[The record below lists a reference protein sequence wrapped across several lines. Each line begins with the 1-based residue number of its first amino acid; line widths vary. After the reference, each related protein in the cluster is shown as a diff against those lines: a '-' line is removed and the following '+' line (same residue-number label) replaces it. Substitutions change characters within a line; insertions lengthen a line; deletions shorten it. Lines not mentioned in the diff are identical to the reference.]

1 MGYAGG
7 IKFTTGTEV
16 LRWRC
21 NQGTG
26 ASRYRGGYSW
36 ALMPFCTQ
44 CGKQVEAGTVCPAC
58 GRLVAPDAMELM
70 AAELRRQ
77 HTQMW
82 YIVVA
87 MGLVAAATV
96 GLLAGWLL
104 HGRRDAPAPAPV
116 TQPQGAPPS
125 QKPAQSSP
133 EQPESSASPSSQ
145 PGQSAPVPT
154 PKESSSGSRTPSN
167 SIDVQAIQNAVSGRS
182 QRGGQKGSSSQQR
195 VRGSAA
201 QSAGDR
207 YPGSQP
213 VDMKDAAIPDVGV
226 PVSNQVYSTS
236 DSLVT
241 VMAYY
246 KQLYPDAQVM
256 EISGQNIIAVDRP
269 GETKVIAIGTSGSET
284 RIAIVQP
291 GN

>member
-1 MGYAGG
+1 
-7 IKFTTGTEV
+7 
-16 LRWRC
+16 
-21 NQGTG
+21 
-26 ASRYRGGYSW
+26 
-36 ALMPFCTQ
+36 
-44 CGKQVEAGTVCPAC
+44 VEAGTVCPAC
-58 GRLVAPDAMELM
+58 GKQVAPDAMELM

-96 GLLAGWLL
+96 GLLAGWIL
-104 HGRRDAPAPAPV
+104 HGQRRDNGPTSTPV
-116 TQPQGAPPS
+116 TQPQAPPS
-125 QKPAQSSP
+125 QKPTQSSP
-133 EQPESSASPSSQ
+133 EQPESQTNPSSQ
-145 PGQSAPVPT
+145 PGQFAPAPT
-154 PKESSSGSRTPSN
+154 PKENSSGSKTPSN
-167 SIDVQAIQNAVSGRS
+167 NMDVQEIQNAVSGMA
-182 QRGGQKGSSSQQR
+182 QRGGQKGSSSPQAVTGSG
-195 VRGSAA
+195 VRSAA
-201 QSAGDR
+201 DR

-213 VDMKDAAIPDVGV
+213 VDMKDAAIPDVGI
-226 PVSNQVYSTS
+226 PVTNQVYSTS
-236 DSLVT
+236 DSLTT

>member
-1 MGYAGG
+1 M
-7 IKFTTGTEV
+7 
-16 LRWRC
+16 
-21 NQGTG
+21 
-26 ASRYRGGYSW
+26 S
-36 ALMPFCTQ
+36 FCMQ
-44 CGKQVEAGTVCPAC
+44 CGKQVEAGAACPAC
-58 GRLVAPDAMELM
+58 GKLVAPDPMELM

-104 HGRRDAPAPAPV
+104 HGQRRDAPAPAPV
-116 TQPQGAPPS
+116 TQPQAAPSS
-125 QKPAQSSP
+125 QRPTQSSP
-133 EQPESSASPSSQ
+133 EQPESPASPSSQ
-145 PGQSAPVPT
+145 PGQSAPAPT
-154 PKESSSGSRTPSN
+154 PKENSSGSRTQSN
-167 SIDVQAIQNAVSGRS
+167 GIDVQAIQNAVSGMA
-182 QRGGQKGSSSQQR
+182 QRGGQKGSSSQQA
-195 VRGSAA
+195 VAGSAGR
-201 QSAGDR
+201 SASDR

-213 VDMKDAAIPDVGV
+213 VDMKDAAIPDVGI

-236 DSLVT
+236 DSLTT

>member
-1 MGYAGG
+1 M
-7 IKFTTGTEV
+7 
-16 LRWRC
+16 
-21 NQGTG
+21 
-26 ASRYRGGYSW
+26 
-36 ALMPFCTQ
+36 
-44 CGKQVEAGTVCPAC
+44 EAGKVCPAC
-58 GRLVAPDAMELM
+58 GKLVAPDAMELM

-82 YIVVA
+82 YIVVT
-87 MGLVAAATV
+87 MGLVAAATI
-96 GLLAGWLL
+96 GLLAGWML
-104 HGRRDAPAPAPV
+104 HSQRRENGPAAAPV
-116 TQPQGAPPS
+116 TQPHAPPS

-133 EQPESSASPSSQ
+133 EQPESPGSPSSQ
-145 PGQSAPVPT
+145 PGQSTPAQS
-154 PKESSSGSRTPSN
+154 PKENISGGKTSAPSN
-167 SIDVQAIQNAVSGRS
+167 NIDVQAIQNAVTGMA
-182 QRGGQKGSSSQQR
+182 QRGGQKGSSSQQA
-195 VRGSAA
+195 VTGSAA
-201 QSAGDR
+201 RSAADR

-213 VDMKDAAIPDVGV
+213 VDVKDAAIPDVGI

-236 DSLVT
+236 DSLAT
-241 VMAYY
+241 VMTYY

>member
-1 MGYAGG
+1 M
-7 IKFTTGTEV
+7 
-16 LRWRC
+16 
-21 NQGTG
+21 
-26 ASRYRGGYSW
+26 S
-36 ALMPFCTQ
+36 FCSQ
-44 CGKQVEAGTVCPAC
+44 CGKQVEAGAACPAC
-58 GRLVAPDAMELM
+58 GKLVAPDPMELM

-104 HGRRDAPAPAPV
+104 HGQRRDAPASAPA
-116 TQPQGAPPS
+116 TQAAPPS
-125 QKPAQSSP
+125 QKPTQSSP
-133 EQPESSASPSSQ
+133 EQPESPASPSSQ
-145 PGQSAPVPT
+145 PGQSAPAPA
-154 PKESSSGSRTPSN
+154 PRENSSGSKTSSTN
-167 SIDVQAIQNAVSGRS
+167 IDVQAIQNAVSGMA
-182 QRGGQKGSSSQQR
+182 QRGGQKGSSSQQA
-195 VRGSAA
+195 VAGSAA
-201 QSAGDR
+201 RTASDR

-213 VDMKDAAIPDVGV
+213 VDIKDAAIPDVGI

-236 DSLVT
+236 DSLTT

>member
-1 MGYAGG
+1 M
-7 IKFTTGTEV
+7 
-16 LRWRC
+16 
-21 NQGTG
+21 
-26 ASRYRGGYSW
+26 S
-36 ALMPFCTQ
+36 FCIQ
-44 CGKQVEAGTVCPAC
+44 CGKQVEAGAACPGC
-58 GRLVAPDAMELM
+58 GKLVAPDPMELM

-77 HTQMW
+77 HTQIW

-104 HGRRDAPAPAPV
+104 HGQRRDAPAPAPV

-125 QKPAQSSP
+125 QKPTQSSP
-133 EQPESSASPSSQ
+133 EQPESPASPSSQ
-145 PGQSAPVPT
+145 PGHSAPAPT
-154 PKESSSGSRTPSN
+154 PKENSSGSRTSSN
-167 SIDVQAIQNAVSGRS
+167 GIDVQAIQNAVSGMA
-182 QRGGQKGSSSQQR
+182 QRGGQKGSSSGQA
-195 VRGSAA
+195 VAGSAA
-201 QSAGDR
+201 RSASDR

-213 VDMKDAAIPDVGV
+213 VDVKDAAIPDVGI

-236 DSLVT
+236 DSLTT

-269 GETKVIAIGTSGSET
+269 GETKVIAIATSGSET

>member
-1 MGYAGG
+1 MA
-7 IKFTTGTEV
+7 
-16 LRWRC
+16 
-21 NQGTG
+21 
-26 ASRYRGGYSW
+26 
-36 ALMPFCTQ
+36 FCTQ
-44 CGKQVEAGTVCPAC
+44 CGKQVEAGTACPAC
-58 GRLVAPDAMELM
+58 GKLVAPDAMELM

-87 MGLVAAATV
+87 MGLVAAATI
-96 GLLAGWLL
+96 GLFAGWLL
-104 HGRRDAPAPAPV
+104 HGQRRDAPASAPV
-116 TQPQGAPPS
+116 TQPQAAPPA

-133 EQPESSASPSSQ
+133 EQPESPASPSSQ
-145 PGQSAPVPT
+145 PGQSAPAPVPR
-154 PKESSSGSRTPSN
+154 ENSSGNKTPSN
-167 SIDVQAIQNAVSGRS
+167 SIDVQAIQNAVSGMA
-182 QRGGQKGSSSQQR
+182 QRGGQKGSSSQQA
-195 VRGSAA
+195 VTGSAGR
-201 QSAGDR
+201 SAASDR

-213 VDMKDAAIPDVGV
+213 VDMKDAAIPDVGI

-236 DSLVT
+236 DSLAT

-269 GETKVIAIGTSGSET
+269 GDTKVIAIATAGAET

>member
-1 MGYAGG
+1 
-7 IKFTTGTEV
+7 
-16 LRWRC
+16 
-21 NQGTG
+21 
-26 ASRYRGGYSW
+26 
-36 ALMPFCTQ
+36 
-44 CGKQVEAGTVCPAC
+44 
-58 GRLVAPDAMELM
+58 MELM

-87 MGLVAAATV
+87 MGLVAAVTV

-104 HGRRDAPAPAPV
+104 HGQRRDNAPASTPV
-116 TQPQGAPPS
+116 TQPQAPPS

-133 EQPESSASPSSQ
+133 EQPENPAIPSSQ
-145 PGQSAPVPT
+145 PGQSAPAPT
-154 PKESSSGSRTPSN
+154 PKENSSGGKTSSN
-167 SIDVQAIQNAVSGRS
+167 GIDVQAIQNAVSGMA
-182 QRGGQKGSSSQQR
+182 QRGGQKGSSSQQT
-195 VRGSAA
+195 VTGSAA
-201 QSAGDR
+201 RAASDR

-213 VDMKDAAIPDVGV
+213 VDMKDAAIPDVGI

-246 KQLYPDAQVM
+246 KGLYPDAQVM

>member
-1 MGYAGG
+1 
-7 IKFTTGTEV
+7 
-16 LRWRC
+16 
-21 NQGTG
+21 
-26 ASRYRGGYSW
+26 
-36 ALMPFCTQ
+36 
-44 CGKQVEAGTVCPAC
+44 
-58 GRLVAPDAMELM
+58 METI

-77 HTQMW
+77 HQQMW

-87 MGLVAAATV
+87 IALVAAAAA
-96 GLLAGWLL
+96 GLVIGWML
-104 HGRRDAPAPAPV
+104 HGQRRDHVPSPAPSTQQQAPAPQRP
-116 TQPQGAPPS
+116 T
-125 QKPAQSSP
+125 QSSP
-133 EQPESSASPSSQ
+133 EQPIAPLNPSSQ
-145 PGQSAPVPT
+145 PQQSVPAPSGIEKGSGNKAP
-154 PKESSSGSRTPSN
+154 SSN
-167 SIDVQAIQNAVSGRS
+167 IDVQAIQNAVGGMSQKGGQKSSSS
-182 QRGGQKGSSSQQR
+182 QRGAT
-195 VRGSAA
+195 GSATR
-201 QSAGDR
+201 SAADR

-213 VDMKDAAIPDVGV
+213 LDMKDAAIPDVGI

-236 DSLVT
+236 DSLAT

>member
-1 MGYAGG
+1 
-7 IKFTTGTEV
+7 
-16 LRWRC
+16 
-21 NQGTG
+21 
-26 ASRYRGGYSW
+26 
-36 ALMPFCTQ
+36 
-44 CGKQVEAGTVCPAC
+44 VEAGTVCPAC
-58 GRLVAPDAMELM
+58 GKLVASDAMELM

-87 MGLVAAATV
+87 MGLVAAATI

-104 HGRRDAPAPAPV
+104 HGQRRENGPASAPV
-116 TQPQGAPPS
+116 TQPQTPPS
-125 QKPAQSSP
+125 QKPVQSSP
-133 EQPESSASPSSQ
+133 EQPDGLGSPSSQ
-145 PGQSAPVPT
+145 QGPSAPAPT
-154 PKESSSGSRTPSN
+154 PKENSSGSKTASN
-167 SIDVQAIQNAVSGRS
+167 NIDVQAIQNAVRGMA
-182 QRGGQKGSSSQQR
+182 QRGGQKGSASQQAVTGSG
-195 VRGSAA
+195 VRSAA
-201 QSAGDR
+201 DR

-213 VDMKDAAIPDVGV
+213 VDMKDAAIPDVGI

-236 DSLVT
+236 DSLTT

-256 EISGQNIIAVDRP
+256 EISGQNIIAVDRS

>member
-1 MGYAGG
+1 
-7 IKFTTGTEV
+7 
-16 LRWRC
+16 
-21 NQGTG
+21 
-26 ASRYRGGYSW
+26 
-36 ALMPFCTQ
+36 
-44 CGKQVEAGTVCPAC
+44 
-58 GRLVAPDAMELM
+58 MELM
-70 AAELRRQ
+70 TAELRRQ

-87 MGLVAAATV
+87 MGLVAAATI

-104 HGRRDAPAPAPV
+104 HGQRHENPPASAPV
-116 TQPQGAPPS
+116 TQPQSPPS

-133 EQPESSASPSSQ
+133 EQPENPASPGSQ
-145 PGQSAPVPT
+145 PGQSAPAPT
-154 PKESSSGSRTPSN
+154 PKESSSGSKTPSN
-167 SIDVQAIQNAVSGRS
+167 SIDVQAIQNSVSGMA
-182 QRGGQKGSSSQQR
+182 QRGGQKSSPPQQAVTGSTAR
-195 VRGSAA
+195 SAA
-201 QSAGDR
+201 DH

-213 VDMKDAAIPDVGV
+213 VDMKDAAIPDVGI

-236 DSLVT
+236 DSLAT

-256 EISGQNIIAVDRP
+256 EVSGQNIIAVDRP

>member
-1 MGYAGG
+1 VHS
-7 IKFTTGTEV
+7 GTD
-16 LRWRC
+16 
-21 NQGTG
+21 
-26 ASRYRGGYSW
+26 GGYPW
-36 ALMPFCTQ
+36 ALMSFCTQ
-44 CGKQVEAGTVCPAC
+44 CGKQVEAGTVCAAC
-58 GRLVAPDAMELM
+58 GKCVAPDAMELM

-104 HGRRDAPAPAPV
+104 HGQRRDNGPASAPV
-116 TQPQGAPPS
+116 AQPQSPPS
-125 QKPAQSSP
+125 QKPAHNSP
-133 EQPESSASPSSQ
+133 EQPESPGSPSSQ
-145 PGQSAPVPT
+145 PGQLAPAPM
-154 PKESSSGSRTPSN
+154 PKENSSGGKTPSN
-167 SIDVQAIQNAVSGRS
+167 SIDVQAIQNAVSGMA
-182 QRGGQKGSSSQQR
+182 QRGGQKGSSSQQS
-195 VRGSAA
+195 VTGSAA
-201 QSAGDR
+201 RSASDR

-213 VDMKDAAIPDVGV
+213 VDIKDAAIPDVGM

-236 DSLVT
+236 DSLAT

-269 GETKVIAIGTSGSET
+269 GETKVIAIGTSGSDT

>member
-1 MGYAGG
+1 MA
-7 IKFTTGTEV
+7 
-16 LRWRC
+16 
-21 NQGTG
+21 
-26 ASRYRGGYSW
+26 
-36 ALMPFCTQ
+36 FCTQ
-44 CGKQVEAGTVCPAC
+44 CGKQVETGGACPAC
-58 GRLVAPDAMELM
+58 GKLVAPDAMELM

-104 HGRRDAPAPAPV
+104 HGQRHDAPVPAP
-116 TQPQGAPPS
+116 QPQAAPSS
-125 QKPAQSSP
+125 QKPAQGSP
-133 EQPESSASPSSQ
+133 EQPEGPTSPSSQ
-145 PGQSAPVPT
+145 SEQSAPVLK
-154 PKESSSGSRTPSN
+154 PKENSSGSKTSS
-167 SIDVQAIQNAVSGRS
+167 SIDVQAIQNAVSGMA
-182 QRGGQKGSSSQQR
+182 QRGGQKGSSSQQSGTSSATR
-195 VRGSAA
+195 SAA
-201 QSAGDR
+201 DR

-213 VDMKDAAIPDVGV
+213 VDMKDAAIPDVGI

-236 DSLVT
+236 DSLAT

-246 KQLYPDAQVM
+246 KQLYPEAQVM

>member
-1 MGYAGG
+1 M
-7 IKFTTGTEV
+7 
-16 LRWRC
+16 
-21 NQGTG
+21 
-26 ASRYRGGYSW
+26 S
-36 ALMPFCTQ
+36 FCIQ
-44 CGKQVEAGTVCPAC
+44 CGKQVEAGAACPAC
-58 GRLVAPDAMELM
+58 GKLVAPDPMELM

-104 HGRRDAPAPAPV
+104 HGQRRDAPAPAPV
-116 TQPQGAPPS
+116 TQPQAAPSS
-125 QKPAQSSP
+125 QKPTQSSP
-133 EQPESSASPSSQ
+133 EQPESPASPSSQ
-145 PGQSAPVPT
+145 PGQSAPAPT
-154 PKESSSGSRTPSN
+154 PKENSSGSRTQSN
-167 SIDVQAIQNAVSGRS
+167 GIDVQAIQNAVSGMA
-182 QRGGQKGSSSQQR
+182 QRGGQKGSSSQQA
-195 VRGSAA
+195 VAGSAA
-201 QSAGDR
+201 RSASDR

-213 VDMKDAAIPDVGV
+213 VDMKDAAIPDVGI

-236 DSLVT
+236 DSLTT

>member
-26 ASRYRGGYSW
+26 ASRYRGGYPW
-36 ALMPFCTQ
+36 ALMSFCTQ

-58 GRLVAPDAMELM
+58 GKLVASDAMELM

-87 MGLVAAATV
+87 MGLVAAATI

-104 HGRRDAPAPAPV
+104 HGQRRENGPTSAPV
-116 TQPQGAPPS
+116 TQPQAPPS
-125 QKPAQSSP
+125 QKPVQRSP
-133 EQPESSASPSSQ
+133 EQPESPGSPSSQ

-154 PKESSSGSRTPSN
+154 PKENNSGSKTPSN
-167 SIDVQAIQNAVSGRS
+167 S
-182 QRGGQKGSSSQQR
+182 
-195 VRGSAA
+195 
-201 QSAGDR
+201 
-207 YPGSQP
+207 
-213 VDMKDAAIPDVGV
+213 
-226 PVSNQVYSTS
+226 
-236 DSLVT
+236 
-241 VMAYY
+241 
-246 KQLYPDAQVM
+246 
-256 EISGQNIIAVDRP
+256 
-269 GETKVIAIGTSGSET
+269 
-284 RIAIVQP
+284 
-291 GN
+291 